1 MSGLGATNDTD
12 YGAISQDE
20 QEVTWNE
27 EEGRASLFQAS
38 HHSSASTGSSLRE
51 SIVVQVA
58 SLGSG
63 IQQSIRDSGGS
74 LVRTS
79 VRLTRQS
86 ITLSFGGRQC
96 SVRMSGGTASMS
108 TEFFNLVKNLVG
120 AGMLAIPSGVAA
132 FADAPSAL
140 IPGAFFTILMGAI
153 FGYYF
158 LLIGRT
164 CRLTRT
170 ATYREVWEATMG
182 NSPIMAAV
190 VSLVNCTKPALG
202 NLAYSMILAD
212 TFRSLFAAMYVEVS
226 RTASLLLITVI
237 GLLPLCLLKNLSV
250 LAPTSMLGVF
260 GFAATTIVMAIRY
273 FDGSYAE
280 GGQFATDMEEKYRPV
295 FGDQGAS
302 AAWTNPKVLVLVCML
317 FEAFVAHY
325 NAPRFYTELQNNTVQ
340 RYAVMTTY
348 SFAAS
353 SLIYFLV
360 MVFGF
365 LTFGKAC
372 DGYILNNYSNNDP
385 LATSCRI
392 CVAMALV
399 CTYPVVFVGVRDG
412 FLDLCKVPMEKH
424 TSTNL
429 NIVSLFL
436 LSTITI
442 IASSITDLGL
452 VNAVGGGTLGT
463 IVVFVFPA
471 LMFRAAVEQR
481 PQEDI
486 DDRTLREVNFAIVL
500 MWLGI
505 LMGIVGVYMAVN
517 E

>member
-1 MSGLGATNDTD
+1 MSGLAENNNKD
-12 YGAISQDE
+12 YGATSDE
-20 QEVTWNE
+20 QEVCWNE
-27 EEGRASLFQAS
+27 EAGRASLLNN
-38 HHSSASTGSSLRE
+38 SSNGSSSNRRNSVRE
-51 SIVVQVA
+51 SI
-58 SLGSG
+58 L
-63 IQQSIRDSGGS
+63 IMRQSIRESTAN
-74 LVRTS
+74 LVRS
-79 VRLTRQS
+79 S

-96 SVRMSGGTASMS
+96 SVRSTGGTATIA

-120 AGMLAIPSGVAA
+120 AGMLAIPNGVAA

-140 IPGAFFTILMGAI
+140 LPGAFFTFLMGAI

-158 LLIGRT
+158 TLIGRT
-164 CRLTRT
+164 CRLTHT
-170 ATYREVWEATMG
+170 ATYREVWEQTMG
-182 NSPIMAAV
+182 DGQSLAII
-190 VSLVNCTKPALG
+190 VSLVNMTKPALG

-212 TFRSLFAAMYVEVS
+212 TFRSLFAAVQVEVS
-226 RTASLLLITVI
+226 RTMSLLLITFL

-260 GFAATTIVMAIRY
+260 GFAATTVVMGIRY

-280 GGQFATDMEEKYRPV
+280 GGKFATDMEEKYQPV
-295 FGDQGAS
+295 FGNQGAS

-325 NAPRFYTELQNNTVQ
+325 NAPRFYTELKNNTVQ
-340 RYAVMTTY
+340 RYALMTTY
-348 SFAAS
+348 SFGAS

-385 LATSCRI
+385 MATFCRL

-399 CTYPVVFVGVRDG
+399 CTYPIVFVGVRDA
-412 FLDLCKVPMEKH
+412 FLDLCKIPMEKH

-429 NIVSLFL
+429 NIVSVFL
-436 LSTITI
+436 LTI
-442 IASSITDLGL
+442 ITAIAASITDLGL

-471 LMFRAAVEQR
+471 IMFRAAVEQQH
-481 PQEDI
+481 PDDI
-486 DDRTLREVNFAIVL
+486 DDGSLWEVNFAIAL
-500 MWLGI
+500 MWFGI
-505 LMGIVGVYMAVN
+505 ILGIVGVYMAVT